1 MEPRVRRTF
10 PALEPVRVFAVLSVA
25 AAAALLVTA
34 CARGPAGDST
44 AAGSGAAANR
54 SGRTGGRVESGR
66 GRTPEGAVIR
76 LRTHHVV
83 DTQGIGLEVFSVLVP
98 AEWETQGG
106 ISWPLR
112 NPAQPAE
119 VAFRAFDPRTPD
131 AMEVF
136 PARACSYNAANL
148 GLFPVGS
155 LYMGAEVREPMVARQ
170 ALKTMVIA
178 RTRGNATNLRVT
190 NEADVP
196 ELQAIARQAAAMELR
211 QGVSG
216 AQAEV
221 TAAKVR
227 VEYDLG
233 GQTVEEEFFGT
244 VTAYSFPAGMFG
256 QRTFIWT
263 PDNLFSFRAAKGRL
277 DSQARLYETMVKSFQ
292 VNLQWLNTYVQV
304 VRALTQQQIQRIH
317 QIGEFS
323 RQLSRQSSEISDM
336 MMQAYENRQA
346 AYDRISTNFSQ
357 TIRGVDEWID
367 PASGTRTELPTGY
380 DNAWVNGLGDYVMSE
395 SPSYNPN
402 IGSNQNWQRLERK

>member
-1 MEPRVRRTF
+1 M
-10 PALEPVRVFAVLSVA
+10 
-25 AAAALLVTA
+25 
-34 CARGPAGDST
+34 
-44 AAGSGAAANR
+44 
-54 SGRTGGRVESGR
+54 
-66 GRTPEGAVIR
+66 IR
-76 LRTHHVV
+76 LKTHHVV
-83 DTQGIGLEVFSVLVP
+83 DSQGIGLEVFSVLIPVDWQT
-98 AEWETQGG
+98 EGG

-119 VAFRAFDPRTPD
+119 VAFRAFSPRTPD

-136 PARACSYNAANL
+136 PARPCSYNPANL

-155 LYMGAEVREPMVARQ
+155 LYMGSEVREPMDARQ
-170 ALKTMVIA
+170 AIKTMVIA
-178 RTRGNATNLRVT
+178 RNRGGAANLRVT
-190 NEADVP
+190 TEADVP
-196 ELQAIARQAAAMELR
+196 ELQAIAEQAAAMELR
-211 QGVSG
+211 QGVPG

-256 QRTFIWT
+256 QRAHIWT
-263 PDNLFSFRAAKGRL
+263 PDNLFSFRAVKGRL
-277 DSQARLYETMVKSFQ
+277 DSQARLYETMVKSFH

-357 TIRGVDEWID
+357 TIRGVDEWVD
-367 PASGTRTELPTGY
+367 PATGARTELPSGY
-380 DNAWVNGLGDYVMSE
+380 DNAWVNGLGEYVLSE

-402 IGSNQNWQRLERK
+402 IDSNQNWQRLTRK

>member
-1 MEPRVRRTF
+1 MMSEVRGQF
-10 PALEPVRVFAVLSVA
+10 VGLPGAAGLAALTAVA
-25 AAAALLVTA
+25 GAALLLAA
-34 CARGPAGDST
+34 CSRGANQAGSAPAPAGRS
-44 AAGSGAAANR
+44 AANAGTR
-54 SGRTGGRVESGR
+54 SAPSPAATR
-66 GRTPEGAVIR
+66 GAEGAMIR
-76 LRTHHVV
+76 LKTHRVV
-83 DTQGIGLEVFSVLVP
+83 DSQGIGLEVFSVLIP

-106 ISWPLR
+106 ITWPLR

-119 VAFRAFDPRTPD
+119 VAFRAYNPRTPD

-136 PARACSYNAANL
+136 PARACSYNPANL

-155 LYMGAEVREPMVARQ
+155 LYMGSEVREPMDARQ
-170 ALKTMVIA
+170 AIKTMVIA
-178 RTRGNATNLRVT
+178 RSRSDATNLRVT
-190 NEADVP
+190 HETEVP
-196 ELQAIARQAAAMELR
+196 ELQAIAQQAAATELQ
-211 QGVSG
+211 QGVPG

-233 GQTVEEEFFGT
+233 GQRVEEEFFGT

-256 QRTFIWT
+256 QRTYIWT
-263 PDNLFSFRAAKGRL
+263 PDNLFSFRAAKGTL

-323 RQLSRQSSEISDM
+323 RQLSRQSNEISDM

-357 TIRGVDEWID
+357 TIRGVDEWVD
-367 PASGTRTELPTGY
+367 PASGTRTELPSGY

-402 IGSNQNWQRLERK
+402 IESNQNWQRLTRK

>member
-1 MEPRVRRTF
+1 MTCQCRCTSIRGASRGL
-10 PALEPVRVFAVLSVA
+10 AMLA
-25 AAAALLVTA
+25 AAASALLLMAACSRDAGTDTSTGADARATA
-34 CARGPAGDST
+34 GTRNAGRR
-44 AAGSGAAANR
+44 A
-54 SGRTGGRVESGR
+54 TGG
-66 GRTPEGAVIR
+66 AMIR
-76 LRTHHVV
+76 LKTHRVV
-83 DTQGIGLEVFSVLVP
+83 DAQGIGLEVFSVLIP
-98 AEWETQGG
+98 AEWETEGG

-119 VAFRAFDPRTPD
+119 VAFRAFSPRTPD

-136 PARACSYNAANL
+136 PARACSYNPANL

-155 LYMGAEVREPMVARQ
+155 LYMGSEVREPMDARQ

-178 RTRGNATNLRVT
+178 RSRGGAANLRVT

-196 ELQAIARQAAAMELR
+196 ELQAIAQQAAAMELR
-211 QGVSG
+211 QGVPG

-233 GQTVEEEFFGT
+233 GQTVEEEFVGT

-256 QRTFIWT
+256 QRAYIWT

-277 DSQARLYETMVKSFQ
+277 DSQARLYETIVKSFT

-323 RQLSRQSSEISDM
+323 RQLSRQSNEISDM

-357 TIRGVDEWID
+357 MIRGVDEWVD
-367 PASGTRTELPTGY
+367 PASGTRTELPAGY
-380 DNAWVNGLGDYVMSE
+380 DNAWVNGLGEYVLAD

-402 IGSNQNWQRLERK
+402 IDSNQNWQRLTRK